1 LKPTIAVT
9 VAITVAIAIAIA
21 VTIAVTTTAARA
33 RPAAVATTI
42 GARPTIVTAF
52 RQGDDG
58 FDRDHAEIGI
68 ILLAMSPIGNFD
80 AVMSRF
86 QDVEGGAVWVSFIH
100 WAVTAETVR
109 MSLH

>member
-1 LKPTIAVT
+1 
-9 VAITVAIAIAIA
+9 
-21 VTIAVTTTAARA
+21 
-33 RPAAVATTI
+33 
-42 GARPTIVTAF
+42 
-52 RQGDDG
+52 
-58 FDRDHAEIGI
+58 
-68 ILLAMSPIGNFD
+68 MSPIGNFD